1 MADIKTKKSARK
13 SFFEV
18 KVPLTSAKVQVYG
31 NSVEEIDG
39 KVIKIDLTRNLKGKN
54 LELRLRAK
62 NINGV
67 LEGKPISLELI
78 GSYIRRAMRP
88 GIDYVEDSFVA
99 ETKDGKARV
108 KPFLITRNRVS
119 RAVRRELRNLARKHL
134 ETYLKARNHLE
145 IFSEL
150 MTNKIQKELF
160 LKLKKIYP
168 LAFCE
173 IRVFE
178 VLGA

>member
-1 MADIKTKKSARK
+1 MADVKTKKSARK

-18 KVPLTSAKVQVYG
+18 KVPLTAAKAYVYG

-54 LELRLRAK
+54 FELRLRAR

-67 LEGKPISLELI
+67 LQGEPISLELI
-78 GSYIRRAMRP
+78 GSYIRRAMRK
-88 GIDYVEDSFVA
+88 GIDYVEDSFVT
-99 ETKDGKARV
+99 EIKEGKARV
-108 KPFLITRNRVS
+108 KIFLITRNKVS

-134 ETYLKARNHLE
+134 ETYLKSRSALE

-168 LAFCE
+168 LSFCE
-173 IRVFE
+173 VRVFE
-178 VLGA
+178 VIKA